1 MITNDGTGIDWSL
14 ALTFD
19 GLGFVPWSL
28 VRDKV
33 VQEIDDTVEKTHS
46 WTDKEKFCLAFG
58 ARMALA
64 RVNRIAADILKE
76 VQ

>member
-1 MITNDGTGIDWSL
+1 MVTNGDTGIVWSL

-19 GLGFVPWSL
+19 GMVFVPWEI

-33 VQEIDDTVEKTHS
+33 VQEIDSTVEGTHS

-64 RVNRIAADILKE
+64 RVNRITIEMMEGD
-76 VQ
+76 Q